1 LVCTRNVPET
11 AAFYRDVL
19 GLPQQSAD
27 KYSVVFRTGGV
38 DLRVS
43 LVPDFVTNGHT
54 VMGFR
59 VSDIMAAVQALREKG
74 IVFHRPEGLTLDEA
88 GIWTLPGGG
97 GQVAWLRDPE
107 GNLLS
112 ITTV

>member
-74 IVFHRPEGLTLDEA
+74 I
-88 GIWTLPGGG
+88 
-97 GQVAWLRDPE
+97 
-107 GNLLS
+107 
-112 ITTV
+112 